1 MATEL
6 DMALRQFYAVQR
18 RWAANGAFD
27 TEPRSVMNGLL
38 EQVYWDGRCGPIPR
52 TVQGWQL
59 FSGMKGNQQAVR
71 ELASA
76 ASAVIR
82 AAKKIP
88 RGGPRRYL

>member
-1 MATEL
+1 VATEL
-6 DMALRQFYAVQR
+6 DVALQRFYTVQV
-18 RWAANGAFD
+18 RWSANGAFD